1 MMTKWEKLKFRFY
14 KREYRLSR
22 PSKTRQQYV
31 MFVLRKDHCRCFN
44 EEDFGNDVVKSVGV
58 FRNNVPQIKRIKRG
72 VQK

>member
-1 MMTKWEKLKFRFY
+1 MTKWEKLKFRCY

-31 MFVLRKDHCRCFN
+31 MFVFRKDHCRCFN
-44 EEDFGNDVVKSVGV
+44 EEDFSNDIVKRVGV